1 MANLQ
6 GLLAENM
13 AGPADRVLV
22 PLPLFH
28 VYPVMVGMLTPLAA
42 GAAVIFP
49 AGISGPQ
56 LVDALRRE
64 RATILIGVPRLYAA
78 LVSAIRPSTTA
89 RSGLVGPVFRAM
101 PRLSLRA
108 RRPGPHDGR
117 LPFRPVRARTAPH
130 PPLPP

>member
-1 MANLQ
+1 MSNLQ
-6 GLLAENM
+6 GLLAENR

-28 VYPVMVGMLTPLAA
+28 VYPFMVGMLTPLAA

-78 LVSAIRPSTTA
+78 LVSAIRHSTTD
-89 RSGLVGPVFRAM
+89 RSGLVGDRKSVVWGKGVAVRVE
-101 PRLSLRA
+101 
-108 RRPGPHDGR
+108 PGG
-117 LPFRPVRARTAPH
+117 
-130 PPLPP
+130 

>member
-1 MANLQ
+1 MADAPGDLPALGTEDFAVLFYTSGTTGRPKGVPLTHRNLMSNLQ

-13 AGPADRVLV
+13 AGPTDRVLV

-28 VYPVMVGMLTPLAA
+28 VYPFMVGMLTPLAA

-64 RATILIGVPRLYAA
+64 RATILIGRSEEHTSEL
-78 LVSAIRPSTTA
+78 PS
-89 RSGLVGPVFRAM
+89 L
-101 PRLSLRA
+101 
-108 RRPGPHDGR
+108 
-117 LPFRPVRARTAPH
+117 
-130 PPLPP
+130 